1 MMAAGSLVGFGL
13 ALVAAIWAVSLAL
26 GASALLLSRMARR
39 DPALERA
46 AVSVALVAPPIL
58 GAAAVMAILV
68 HSFAAAGSNAD
79 HCGGHGHHLHLCV
92 AHGAAWAANAWAVAA
107 LAAVAA
113 LMLARAVFLVES
125 LVRGSRAIADLRRVA
140 TETDGVFLVPS
151 DRLFVF
157 TAGIRRGA
165 TFASSAAWR
174 ALGPDE
180 RAAAVAHERAHQESR
195 DLLRRSALA
204 VLAIAGAPLVGRRM
218 LSVWDSATE
227 RLRDRDAAAAV
238 GDETSVASALVA
250 LARAGSACPA
260 WSAPLAPADELSLR
274 VASLFDERG
283 PRIRAGARLAKA
295 SGIALAAAIPVAF
308 AVADPLHHLLETVLG
323 VF

>member
-13 ALVAAIWAVSLAL
+13 ALVAAIWAVSLLL
-26 GASALLLSRMARR
+26 GATALLVSRASGR
-39 DPALERA
+39 DPALERVA
-46 AVSVALVAPPIL
+46 ASVALLAPPIL
-58 GAAAVMAILV
+58 GAAAVLAIVV
-68 HSFAAAGSNAD
+68 HSFAAAGSTAD

-92 AHGAAWAANAWAVAA
+92 AHGAAWAANAWAVASLVAVGA
-107 LAAVAA
+107 LV
-113 LMLARAVFLVES
+113 LARAVDLFTS
-125 LVRGSRAIADLRRVA
+125 FVRGLRAIADLRRVA
-140 TETDGVFLVPS
+140 VDSDGVFLVPS

-157 TAGIRRGA
+157 TAGIWRGA

-174 ALGPDE
+174 TLGPDE
-180 RAAAVAHERAHQESR
+180 RAAALAHERAHQKSR
-195 DLLRRSALA
+195 DLLRRAALA
-204 VLAIAGAPLVGRRM
+204 LLAIAGAPLVGRRM

-250 LARAGSACPA
+250 LARAGSPCPA

-274 VASLFDERG
+274 VASVLDDRG
-283 PRIRAGARLAKA
+283 PRVRAGARLAMA
-295 SGIALAAAIPVAF
+295 SGIALAAAVPVVF
-308 AVADPLHHLLETVLG
+308 IVADPLHHLLETVLG

>member
-1 MMAAGSLVGFGL
+1 MMATGSLVGFGL
-13 ALVAAIWAVSLAL
+13 ALVAAIWTVSLVL

-46 AVSVALVAPPIL
+46 AASVALVAPPIL
-58 GAAAVMAILV
+58 GAAAVVAILL
-68 HSFAAAGSNAD
+68 HSFAAAGSDGD
-79 HCGGHGHHLHLCV
+79 HCGGHAHHLHLCV
-92 AHGAAWAANAWAVAA
+92 VHGAAWAANAWAVAA

-113 LMLARAVFLVES
+113 LMLVRVVVLVAS
-125 LVRGSRAIADLRRVA
+125 LVRGSRAIGDLRRVA
-140 TETDGVFLVPS
+140 VETDGVFLVPS

-157 TAGIRRGA
+157 TAGIWRGA

-180 RAAAVAHERAHQESR
+180 RAAALAHERAHQERR
-195 DLLRRSALA
+195 DLLRRLGLAL
-204 VLAIAGAPLVGRRM
+204 LAIVGAPVVCRRM
-218 LSVWDSATE
+218 LSLWDSATE

-250 LARAGSACPA
+250 LASAGSACPS
-260 WSAPLAPADELSLR
+260 WSAPLRPADELSLR
-274 VASLFDERG
+274 VESVLDERG
-283 PRIRAGARLAKA
+283 PRIRAGVRLARA
-295 SGIALAAAIPVAF
+295 SGIAFAAAIPVAF
-308 AVADPLHHLLETVLG
+308 AIADPLHHLLETVLG